1 MAVRLLH
8 RKREEEPP
16 PPPPRKWQ
24 LHWPNLSWS
33 RRGAD
38 GEAPAA
44 KPARPRRRRA
54 PWQRRP
60 ANPISVALWA
70 ASWAAVLILGLGM
83 LLVYGE
89 ANQANSIVHSIMRTG
104 TWLATPF
111 HDVFHN
117 ANPDHQLYENWG
129 LAAVVYFVVARVFA
143 WLLQWPR

>member
-8 RKREEEPP
+8 RKKEDPP
-16 PPPPRKWQ
+16 PPPPSRKWE
-24 LHWPNLSWS
+24 LHWPKVSWP
-33 RRGAD
+33 RRRAD
-38 GEAPAA
+38 ADAPAA
-44 KPARPRRRRA
+44 KTARRRRRA
-54 PWQRRP
+54 PWRRRP

-89 ANQANSIVHSIMRTG
+89 ANQANSIVHAIMRTG

-111 HDVFHN
+111 HDVFRN
-117 ANPDHQLYENWG
+117 PNPDHQLYENWG
-129 LAAVVYFVVARVFA
+129 LAAGVYFVVGRALA